1 MHLLKEPIKIKNVT
15 LKNRLVMPPMATAN
29 AEAGAVTR
37 ELEDYYDEKSKGG
50 HIGLIILEHSY
61 ISREGMAGPRQIS
74 ISRESD
80 VAGLTRIAEVI
91 HKNGTKAIAQI
102 NHAGS
107 AADPSVTGLP
117 AVGPSAVANMSQ
129 AGIPG
134 VVPREMT
141 AAEIEAVVE
150 KFAAAAARTK
160 EAGFDGVEI
169 HSAHFYL
176 LNQFYSPL
184 SNRRADA
191 YGGSVKGRIKIH
203 LEVIRAVRKAVGDDY
218 LIALRLGACDY
229 APGGS
234 TIEDA
239 VYAARSFDAAGVD
252 LLDISGGLCRY
263 TRPQDTAPGYFGDAS
278 EAVKNAVRTPV
289 ILTGGVTDAAS
300 CEKLLEEKKA
310 DLIGVGRAI
319 LKDSGWAARQ
329 LDN

>member
-1 MHLLKEPIKIKNVT
+1 
-15 LKNRLVMPPMATAN
+15 
-29 AEAGAVTR
+29 
-37 ELEDYYDEKSKGG
+37 
-50 HIGLIILEHSY
+50 
-61 ISREGMAGPRQIS
+61 
-74 ISRESD
+74 
-80 VAGLTRIAEVI
+80 
-91 HKNGTKAIAQI
+91 
-102 NHAGS
+102 
-107 AADPSVTGLP
+107 
-117 AVGPSAVANMSQ
+117 
-129 AGIPG
+129 
-134 VVPREMT
+134 
-141 AAEIEAVVE
+141 
-150 KFAAAAARTK
+150 AARTK